1 MKDSNIFIVGA
12 NGQLGTAL
20 RKKYPNSKHVDV
32 GEMDITKKECIFDY
46 DWTDIKYLI
55 NAAAYT
61 NVDGAETEEGRV
73 ASWAVNASA
82 VSYLAQAANKNNIT
96 LIHISSDY
104 VFDGSKKSHKE
115 DESFSPLSVYGA
127 SKAAGDIACGLARK
141 HYILRTSWVI
151 GDGNNFVRTMLDL
164 AKKGIEPAVVNDQI
178 GRLTF
183 TSELVRGID
192 HLLKNNCE
200 YGTYN
205 LTNSGNPAS
214 WADIAR
220 EIFKLS
226 GLGYKVTDI
235 TTAEYYRGK
244 EGIALRPLNSF
255 LDLSKIESTGFTPND
270 WNINLEKY
278 VKKEISK

>member
-1 MKDSNIFIVGA
+1 LA
-12 NGQLGTAL
+12 
-20 RKKYPNSKHVDV
+20 KKY
-32 GEMDITKKECIFDY
+32 
-46 DWTDIKYLI
+46 
-55 NAAAYT
+55 
-61 NVDGAETEEGRV
+61 
-73 ASWAVNASA
+73 
-82 VSYLAQAANKNNIT
+82 
-96 LIHISSDY
+96 
-104 VFDGSKKSHKE
+104 
-115 DESFSPLSVYGA
+115 
-127 SKAAGDIACGLARK
+127 
-141 HYILRTSWVI
+141 YILRTSWVI
-151 GDGNNFVRTMLDL
+151 GEGNNFVRTMLEL
-164 AKKGIEPAVVNDQI
+164 GKKGIEPAVVNDQT

-192 HLLKNNCE
+192 HLLKNNCK
-200 YGTYN
+200 YGIYN

-244 EGIALRPLNSF
+244 KGIALRPLNST
-255 LDLSKIESTGFTPND
+255 LDLSKIESTGFTPID